1 MSITDTRQFEAENLA
16 LARDMT
22 QSILDDW
29 DFIPW
34 NELLADDVALSIKLG
49 SIGIDRIGD
58 IEIAGG
64 NLQVV
69 GRENAKHVL
78 KSIYDYIMDDLR
90 VTTEILS
97 GYDVLLLG
105 EMALAA
111 PVRSCPIFIYMS
123 FRGDG
128 QIRVM
133 TIAAIDLQPLTEA
146 IRSAAQTAT
155 AKVS

>member
-1 MSITDTRQFEAENLA
+1 MLAMKRSEIDRKTRPVF
-16 LARDMT
+16 ARD
-22 QSILDDW
+22 QY
-29 DFIPW
+29 
-34 NELLADDVALSIKLG
+34 ELLDSND
-49 SIGIDRIGD
+49 
-58 IEIAGG
+58 
-64 NLQVV
+64 
-69 GRENAKHVL
+69 
-78 KSIYDYIMDDLR
+78 
-90 VTTEILS
+90 
-97 GYDVLLLG
+97 LG